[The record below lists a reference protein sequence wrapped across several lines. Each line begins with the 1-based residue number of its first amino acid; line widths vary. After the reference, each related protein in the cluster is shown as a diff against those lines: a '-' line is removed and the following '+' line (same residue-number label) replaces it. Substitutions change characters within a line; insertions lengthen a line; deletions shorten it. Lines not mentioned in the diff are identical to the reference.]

1 MAFIL
6 NFRVI
11 LQLNSRAAAS
21 RSILKRAFGLYD
33 LMNSISTLIRE
44 IDIPDLHLPGI

>member
-6 NFRVI
+6 NFRII

-21 RSILKRAFGLYD
+21 RYILKRAFGLSD
-33 LMNSISTLIRE
+33 LMNCISALIRE
-44 IDIPDLHLPGI
+44 INIPNLHLPGI